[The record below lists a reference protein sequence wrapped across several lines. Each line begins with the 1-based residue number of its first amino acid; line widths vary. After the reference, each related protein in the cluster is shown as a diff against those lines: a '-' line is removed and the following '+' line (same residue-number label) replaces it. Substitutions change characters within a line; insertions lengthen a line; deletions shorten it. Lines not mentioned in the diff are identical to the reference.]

1 MFIFLQKT
9 GFNGIIKGC
18 WLTNSNDHYF
28 VFLSKL
34 KMTSKSHKW
43 LIYISCLT
51 IIVDLDILS
60 DHLEFNQVFVLID
73 PDVLMRNLK
82 Q

>member
-1 MFIFLQKT
+1 
-9 GFNGIIKGC
+9 
-18 WLTNSNDHYF
+18 
-28 VFLSKL
+28 
-34 KMTSKSHKW
+34 MTSKSHKW